1 LLQKV
6 RFTEQLSARLC
17 YSTYV
22 RTGDHLYPCSTFVP
36 MAKSATRFNVKNP
49 ETGKTWKLQELY
61 NEREF
66 WMSEAEF
73 YKKEFEDLKSENS
86 EKILTMDDYATD
98 FVKRCEI
105 HGYEFNLF
113 LEDLQKAIEFFET
126 NLRKVKK
133 VELPSFLN

>member
-1 LLQKV
+1 
-6 RFTEQLSARLC
+6 
-17 YSTYV
+17 
-22 RTGDHLYPCSTFVP
+22 

>member
-1 LLQKV
+1 MAS
-6 RFTEQLSARLC
+6 RFS
-17 YSTYV
+17 
-22 RTGDHLYPCSTFVP
+22 
-36 MAKSATRFNVKNP
+36 VKNP

-66 WMSEAEF
+66 LLSELDF
-73 YKKEFEDLKSENS
+73 YKKELKDLKDENS
-86 EKILTMDDYATD
+86 EKLLTIDDYGSD

-113 LEDLQKAIEFFET
+113 FEDLKKAIEFLEM
-126 NLRKVKK
+126 NLRKVRK